1 MKIDFKTKAT
11 VFRSE
16 ELDLIFSQRWSNL
29 LRQCLLRSVKFMV
42 LFIIF
47 LTNISHAQTSSG
59 DSLFIRK
66 IFDVALTQSTAYTN
80 LFTLCKIAPAR
91 LSGSENSAKA
101 VNITYEMLKQVS
113 DTAWLQET
121 MVPHWE
127 RGEKEE
133 GTVVIEGTEK
143 FSVNLCALGGSVATP
158 ANGITAQVVEV
169 KSLDELKSMDASKIS
184 GKIVFINQSMD
195 PKFIDTF
202 SAYGGCAGIRVRGAD
217 EAAAKGAVA
226 VLIRSLSLR
235 DDDFPHTGVMIYKSE
250 NRIPAAALSTNDAN
264 RLHQFIK
271 EKKDL
276 KFYLKMNCKKY
287 PDVKSHNVIGEIK
300 GSEYPDEV
308 IVIGGHLDSWDNGE
322 GAHDDGAGCVQSMDV
337 LNIFKQLGITPKRTI
352 RCVLF
357 MNEENGARGAET
369 YADNAKGKKQKHIVA
384 IESDRGGFA
393 PRGFSYEGNESVLT
407 QCAKR
412 LEQWKKYF
420 APYFVHV
427 FEKGGSGVD
436 VSRLKDQN
444 VALLGFIPDSQRY
457 FDVHHAA
464 EDKFENVNKRELE
477 MGCGTIAALVWLF
490 SEYGLK

>member
-1 MKIDFKTKAT
+1 MRT
-11 VFRSE
+11 VNRRLVAYHFVR
-16 ELDLIFSQRWSNL
+16 R
-29 LRQCLLRSVKFMV
+29 V
-42 LFIIF
+42 LFALILCAFFI
-47 LTNISHAQTSSG
+47 TSSIYSQSPSS

-66 IFDVALTQSTAYTN
+66 IFDVALTKSSAYTN

-91 LSGSENSAKA
+91 LSGSENAAKA
-101 VNITYEMLKQVS
+101 VDLTFEMIKQVS

-127 RGEKEE
+127 RGDKEE
-133 GTVVIEGTEK
+133 GKVLLGGDQSFTM
-143 FSVNLCALGGSVATP
+143 NLCALGGSIATSTNGLT
-158 ANGITAQVVEV
+158 ANVIEV
-169 KSLDELKSMDASKIS
+169 KSLEELKSVDASKVS
-184 GKIVFINQSMD
+184 GKIVFINQAMD

-202 SAYGGCAGIRVRGAD
+202 GAYGGCASIRVKGAD

-235 DDDFPHTGVMIYKSE
+235 DDDFPHTGVMIYKSD

-264 RLHQFIK
+264 RLHQFLK

-287 PDVKSHNVIGEIK
+287 ADVKSYNVIGEIK
-300 GSEYPDEV
+300 GSQYPDEV
-308 IVIGGHLDSWDNGE
+308 IVIGGHLDSWDNSE
-322 GAHDDGAGCVQSMDV
+322 GAHDDGAGCVQSIDV
-337 LNIFKQLGITPKRTI
+337 LNIFKQLGIQPKRTI
-352 RCVLF
+352 RCVMF

-369 YADNAKGKKQKHIVA
+369 YADNAKNKKQKHIVA

-393 PRGFSYEGNESVLT
+393 PRGFSYEGNEPVVT
-407 QCAKR
+407 QLAKR

-477 MGCGTIAALVWLF
+477 MGCGTIAALVWLL

>member
-1 MKIDFKTKAT
+1 MA
-11 VFRSE
+11 
-16 ELDLIFSQRWSNL
+16 
-29 LRQCLLRSVKFMV
+29 
-42 LFIIF
+42 FIIIF
-47 LTNISHAQTSSG
+47 ILGITNTNYSQTASG

-66 IFDVALTQSTAYTN
+66 IYDVALTKSTAYTN
-80 LFTLCKIAPAR
+80 LFTLCKMAPAR
-91 LSGSENSAKA
+91 LSGSDNAAKA
-101 VNITYEMLKQVS
+101 VELTYEMLKQVS

-127 RGEKEE
+127 RGEKEV
-133 GTVVIEGTEK
+133 GTAIISESEK
-143 FSVNLCALGGSVATP
+143 FTMNICALGGSVATSS
-158 ANGITAQVVEV
+158 NGITAGVIEV
-169 KSLDELKSMDASKIS
+169 NSLDELKNMDASKVS
-184 GKIVFINQSMD
+184 GKIVFINQAMD

-226 VLIRSLSLR
+226 VLIRSLGLR

-264 RLHQFIK
+264 RLHQFLK
-271 EKKDL
+271 NNKSL
-276 KFYLKMNCKKY
+276 KFYLKMSCKKY
-287 PDVKSHNVIGEIK
+287 PDVKSYNVIGEIK

-308 IVIGGHLDSWDNGE
+308 IVIGGHLDSWDNSE

-337 LNIFKQLGITPKRTI
+337 LNIFKQLGIKPKRTI

-369 YADNAKGKKQKHIVA
+369 YADNAKNKKQKHIVA

-393 PRGFSYEGNESVLT
+393 PRGFSYEANEAVLT
-407 QCAKR
+407 QLAKR
-412 LEQWKKYF
+412 LEAWKKYF
-420 APYFVHV
+420 SPYLIHV

-464 EDKFENVNKRELE
+464 DDTFENVNKRELE